1 MIFSIRRC
9 IIYIA
14 HWLTFGCGPSSKF
27 WDALQRIDMATAAA
41 RVGELLG
48 DLSQARKRPAEP
60 SFERSP
66 AKRRSGVKA
75 ISSLDF
81 AAFQVTKQWNFELLQ
96 LLCRPAWPPSAP
108 TCGVGLTV
116 RMARVKCLSRH
127 CSWLGGAG
135 WLWRG
140 RSGLYNVLLAGESDS
155 GVHGG
160 AFDNSCCFVLKPIV
174 TPPALLCIIWQ

>member
-1 MIFSIRRC
+1 
-9 IIYIA
+9 
-14 HWLTFGCGPSSKF
+14 
-27 WDALQRIDMATAAA
+27 MATAAA

-135 WLWRG
+135 RLWRG
-140 RSGLYNVLLAGESDS
+140 RRGLYNVLLAGESDS
-155 GVHGG
+155 GVHG
-160 AFDNSCCFVLKPIV
+160 VLLITV
-174 TPPALLCIIWQ
+174 AVLS